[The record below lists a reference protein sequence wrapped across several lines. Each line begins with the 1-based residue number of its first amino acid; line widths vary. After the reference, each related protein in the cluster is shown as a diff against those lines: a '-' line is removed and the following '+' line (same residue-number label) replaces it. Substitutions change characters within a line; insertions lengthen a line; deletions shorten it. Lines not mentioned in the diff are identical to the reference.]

1 MKDFRE
7 LEVWKTGLSLL
18 IEIYKITAKFPR
30 SEIYGLV
37 DQIRRSAN
45 SIIANIAESQGR
57 FSFADR
63 VRVLYLARGEIF
75 EVRSHLSVAHELK
88 YTDKVTF
95 EKLDSSYEVL
105 AKQTS
110 SLINYLEK
118 RKHVW
123 PNF

>member
-37 DQIRRSAN
+37 NQIRRSAN

-88 YTDKVTF
+88 YIDKVTF